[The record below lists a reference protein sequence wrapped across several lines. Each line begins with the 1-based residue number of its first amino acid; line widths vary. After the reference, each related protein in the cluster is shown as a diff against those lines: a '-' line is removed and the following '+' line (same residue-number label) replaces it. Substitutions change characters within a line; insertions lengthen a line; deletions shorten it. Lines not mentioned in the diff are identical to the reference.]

1 MTTTIRLAILIY
13 AMVQGVLFGVP
24 TILVLSIPALAAN
37 AAYYLPAI
45 IVVSFLI
52 AEPVA
57 LIMAPWLKAR
67 RELRNLPPEADIDAS
82 TDIGLAPVAP
92 PRVPPRRAEA
102 FAAPGDRPVEP
113 PRRPA
118 AQTRRSG

>member
-52 AEPVA
+52 AVPVA

-67 RELRNLPPEADIDAS
+67 RELRNLPPDADIDAE

-92 PRVPPRRAEA
+92 PRVPPRRAES
-102 FAAPGDRPVEP
+102 FAVPGDRPVEP